1 MDIDDLVILVGGRGT
16 RLGKITNN
24 VPKPLIK
31 IDDKPFLDLL
41 LSKLIKYNFKK
52 IYLLCSY
59 KKNIFFQKYNNLKIH
74 NSKIICIDE
83 GKQKGTGGA
92 LFKLKKYLKKNFIM
106 INGDT
111 FFDINLNIL
120 KNRNLKN
127 NSIFVALSNTK
138 KSKNNYLIKN
148 LALKKNKV
156 FFPKRKTNMMNGGI
170 YIINKKILKKIQNK
184 YLSFETNI
192 LYHEINKNKVEGEYF
207 DADFIDIGSKF
218 KLNYLKKNSKFL
230 KNKCF
235 FLDRDGVINK
245 DVGYLKSFKNF
256 IFLKDVS
263 KAIKFLNNKSYLVI
277 IITNQAAVGKQIISE
292 NNLKFI
298 HNKMKSVLYKKN
310 NSYID
315 DIYYAPFFKNSKI
328 LKYRKNS
335 YDRKPFP
342 GMFKKAI
349 NKWNIDVKSSFFIGD
364 QLSDM
369 IAASRVNI
377 KFYYKKNISL
387 YDQIKN
393 IVN

>member
-120 KNRNLKN
+120 KKRNLKN

-148 LALKKNKV
+148 LALNKNKV
-156 FFPKRKTNMMNGGI
+156 FFPK
-170 YIINKKILKKIQNK
+170 KKNK
-184 YLSFETNI
+184 YDEWW
-192 LYHEINKNKVEGEYF
+192 H
-207 DADFIDIGSKF
+207 
-218 KLNYLKKNSKFL
+218 
-230 KNKCF
+230 
-235 FLDRDGVINK
+235 
-245 DVGYLKSFKNF
+245 
-256 IFLKDVS
+256 
-263 KAIKFLNNKSYLVI
+263 
-277 IITNQAAVGKQIISE
+277 
-292 NNLKFI
+292 
-298 HNKMKSVLYKKN
+298 
-310 NSYID
+310 
-315 DIYYAPFFKNSKI
+315 IYY
-328 LKYRKNS
+328 
-335 YDRKPFP
+335 
-342 GMFKKAI
+342 
-349 NKWNIDVKSSFFIGD
+349 
-364 QLSDM
+364 
-369 IAASRVNI
+369 
-377 KFYYKKNISL
+377 
-387 YDQIKN
+387 
-393 IVN
+393 

>member
-1 MDIDDLVILVGGRGT
+1 MKIDDLAILVGGRGT

-31 IDDKPFLDLL
+31 INDKPFLDLL

-59 KKNIFFQKYNNLKIH
+59 KKKLFFQKYNNLKIH
-74 NSKIICIDE
+74 NSKIICINE

-92 LFKLKKYLKKNFIM
+92 LFKLKKYVKKNFIM

-111 FFDINLNIL
+111 FFDVDLNIL
-120 KNRNLKN
+120 KKKNLKSK
-127 NSIFVALSNTK
+127 SIFVALSNAK
-138 KSKNNYLIKN
+138 KSKNNYLMKN
-148 LALKKNKV
+148 LGLKKNLV
-156 FFPKRKTNMMNGGI
+156 FLPQEKTNMMNGGI
-170 YIINKKILKKIQNK
+170 YIINKKILKKIKNK
-184 YLSFETNI
+184 YLSFETDVLNKQI
-192 LYHEINKNKVEGEYF
+192 INQNVIGEYF
-207 DADFIDIGSKF
+207 DADFIDIGSRF

-245 DVGYLKSFKNF
+245 DVGYLKSYKKF

-263 KAIKFLNNKSYLVI
+263 RAIKFLNNKGFLVI

-292 NNLKFI
+292 YNLKYI
-298 HNKMKSVLYKKN
+298 HNKMKVSLYKKN

-315 DIYYAPFFKNSKI
+315 DIYYAPYYKHSKI

-349 NKWNIDVKSSFFIGD
+349 KKWNIDVKSSFFIGD
-364 QLSDM
+364 KLSDK
-369 IAASRVNI
+369 IAANKANL
-377 KFYYKKNISL
+377 KFYFKKDISL
-387 YDQIKN
+387 YLQVKN
-393 IVN
+393 IIT